1 MHRSIETLLHLACT
15 LAIVIAIGAFGD
27 LAVAGEPG
35 VSPRVDDRL
44 VVRLANPEDPGAIDA
59 FIEAFLAVPGNE
71 SLGLT
76 AIDEV
81 PGRGIVLLA
90 LDFPKGFDLAAI
102 EQQFEAGIFAGH
114 LIWGEFLYRD
124 DAPEGGDGATGSTYV
139 DSIAPPSFGS
149 QYARTRLGLD
159 AAHAASTGA
168 AMVVAVLDTGVDPTH
183 PVLAGAVLPGIDF
196 VDPGGAALDTADG
209 IDQDGD
215 GVADELHGHG
225 TFVAGIVRLV
235 APEARIFPV
244 RVLNDEGRGD
254 GWAIIAGMHAAIDRG
269 VEVINVSIRS
279 TNYSSAVDDAVEEA
293 EQRGIV
299 VVAAAGN
306 FDLDRREYPAARSGV
321 LGVVAVDEEDRK
333 AAFSSYNDKMFIC
346 APGDTD
352 FGDAVPVPER
362 AVIGPRPGGGYAAWE
377 GTSFA
382 TPMVAGAAA
391 LIRAQHPQW
400 TALEVVNEVRTRME
414 LTAVDI
420 APQNPEYDPD
430 VFGVGRLAVG
440 DAVALGPPAPAVG
453 DFDADGWVGFADL
466 ARLLADWGL
475 VHSVAD
481 IDSSGRV
488 DLGDLLL
495 LLNAWG

>member
-1 MHRSIETLLHLACT
+1 MHRPHAILLLLACT
-15 LAIVIAIGAFGD
+15 VLTVLGAVVGV
-27 LAVAGEPG
+27 AAAGEPG
-35 VSPRVDDRL
+35 ISPRVDDRL
-44 VVRLANPEDPGAIDA
+44 VVRLANPEDPGAIQSFIDA
-59 FIEAFLAVPGNE
+59 FRAAPGNDP
-71 SLGLT
+71 LDLT
-76 AIDEV
+76 PIDAV
-81 PGRGIVLLA
+81 PGRGIVLLE
-90 LDFPKGFDLAAI
+90 LDFPEGFDLDAI
-102 EQQFEAGIFAGH
+102 ASQFEAGLFAKH
-114 LIWGEFLYRD
+114 LLWGEFLYRD

-235 APEARIFPV
+235 APEARILPV

-254 GWAIIAGMHAAIDRG
+254 GWAIIAGIHAAIDRG

-279 TNYSSAVDDAVEEA
+279 TNYSSGVDDAVEEA
-293 EQRGIV
+293 EQLGIV

-306 FDLDRREYPAARSGV
+306 FNLDRREYPAARSGV
-321 LGVVAVDEEDRK
+321 LGVVAVDEADRK

-352 FGDAVPVPER
+352 FGSGVPVPER
-362 AVIGPRPGGGYAAWE
+362 AVIGPRPGGGFAAWE

-391 LIRAQHPQW
+391 LLRAQHPQW
-400 TALEVVNEVRTRME
+400 SAAQVVAEVRSRLE
-414 LTAVDI
+414 LSAVDI
-420 APQNPEYDPD
+420 TAQNPEYDPE
-430 VFGVGRLAVG
+430 VLGVGRLAVG

-453 DFDADGWVGFADL
+453 DFDGDGWVGFADL
-466 ARLLADWGL
+466 ARLLADWGQ

-481 IDSSGRV
+481 VDSSGRV
-488 DLGDLLL
+488 DLGDLLG